1 MTVNRKAKREEQK
14 LNSPDGSRDFNPDP
28 FYLTSMK
35 KLASIRLA

>member
-14 LNSPDGSRDFNPDP
+14 LNSPDGSRDFNP

-35 KLASIRLA
+35 KLASTRLA